1 MCASLPLQQ
10 ALVAPCSVCG
20 GVDLLT
26 PPADLSPCVSLLGTM
41 ILFSSFVSPFL
52 FFRWFKGIRFQIP
65 RISDICLFFFCFD
78 CRRTV

>member
-26 PPADLSPCVSLLGTM
+26 PPADLFVPLRALGTM
-41 ILFSSFVSPFL
+41 IFVSSFV
-52 FFRWFKGIRFQIP
+52 GRFSFSGGS
-65 RISDICLFFFCFD
+65 RASVSDSTD
-78 CRRTV
+78 Q